1 MSILD
6 SELERIKAEL
16 GYNVLT
22 IGALPYVGFSQMFTN
37 VIQTYMSSGASTT
50 SSTTVAAA
58 ASPTP
63 ATLVLT
69 SGTNFATGQRVVI
82 DVDDRQEIVTAQ
94 NVSGANLTALLTL
107 AHSGTYPVTVEGGE
121 TLIREQLTRLRVINA
136 QITAA
141 ASTAG
146 IKRVDVIEFYGGG
159 TGGQGGGTAQID
171 VLYKQRDRARDEL
184 AALCGIRNAW
194 RDRSQ
199 GSQRIAMY

>member
-1 MSILD
+1 MSLLD
-6 SELERIKAEL
+6 SEVERIKAEL

-22 IGALPYVGFSQMFTN
+22 IGALPYVGFSQLFAN
-37 VIQTYMSSGASTT
+37 VLQPYTSAGASTT

-58 ASPTP
+58 TSPTP
-63 ATLVLT
+63 ATLTLA
-69 SGTNFATGQRVVI
+69 SGTGFASGVRVVI

-94 NVSGANLTALLTL
+94 NVSGASLTVLLTL
-107 AHSGTYPVTVEGGE
+107 AHTGTYPVTVEGGE
-121 TLIREQLTRLRVINA
+121 TLIREQLTRLRAINA

-159 TGGQGGGTAQID
+159 ATGSAQID

-184 AALCGIRNAW
+184 ASLCGIRNAW
-194 RDRSQ
+194 RDKAQ

>member
-1 MSILD
+1 MSLSD
-6 SELERIKAEL
+6 SEVVRLKAEL

-22 IGALPYVGFSQMFTN
+22 LGALPYVGYTSLFDQ
-37 VIQTYMSSGASTT
+37 VIQPYTEAGASTT

-58 ASPTP
+58 TTATP
-63 ATLVLT
+63 VTLTLA
-69 SGTNFATGQRVVI
+69 SGTGFASGDRVVI
-82 DVDDRQEIVTAQ
+82 DVDDRQEVVTAQ
-94 NVSGANLTALLTL
+94 NVSGASLTVLLTL
-107 AHSGTYPVTVEGGE
+107 AHTGTYPVTVEGGE
-121 TLIREQLTRLRVINA
+121 TLIREQLARLRAINA

-184 AALCGIRNAW
+184 ASLVGVQNMW
-194 RDRSQ
+194 RARRSGGQ
-199 GSQRIAMY
+199 TLSVY

>member
-1 MSILD
+1 MALLD

-22 IGALPYVGFSQMFTN
+22 VGALPYVGHSSLFSA
-37 VIQTYMSSGASTT
+37 VIQPYMGAGASTT

-58 ASPTP
+58 TSPTP
-63 ATLVLT
+63 ATLTLA
-69 SGTNFATGQRVVI
+69 SGTGFASGVRVVI

-94 NVSGANLTALLTL
+94 NVSGASLTVLLTL
-107 AHSGTYPVTVEGGE
+107 AHTGTYPVTVEGGE
-121 TLIREQLTRLRVINA
+121 TLIREQLTRLRAINA

-159 TGGQGGGTAQID
+159 ATGSAQID

-184 AALCGIRNAW
+184 ASLCGIRNAW
-194 RDRSQ
+194 RDKAQ

>member
-1 MSILD
+1 MALLD
-6 SELERIKAEL
+6 SELERIKGEL

-37 VIQTYMSSGASTT
+37 VVQAYMSTGASTT
-50 SSTTVAAA
+50 SSTAVTAAT
-58 ASPTP
+58 SPTP
-63 ATLVLT
+63 ATLTLT
-69 SGTNFATGQRVVI
+69 SGTGFASGVRVVI

-94 NVSGANLTALLTL
+94 NVSGASLTVLLTL
-107 AHSGTYPVTVEGGE
+107 THTGTYPVTVEGGE
-121 TLIREQLTRLRVINA
+121 TLIREQLARLRAINA

-184 AALCGIRNAW
+184 ASLCGIRNAW
-194 RDRSQ
+194 RDKAQ

>member
-1 MSILD
+1 MAILD
-6 SELERIKAEL
+6 SELERIKGEL

-37 VIQTYMSSGASTT
+37 VVQAYMSTGASTT
-50 SSTTVAAA
+50 SSTAVTAAT
-58 ASPTP
+58 SPTP
-63 ATLVLT
+63 ATLTLA
-69 SGTNFATGQRVVI
+69 SGTGFASGVRVVI

-94 NVSGANLTALLTL
+94 NVSGASLTVLLTL

-121 TLIREQLTRLRVINA
+121 TLIREQLARLRAINA

-184 AALCGIRNAW
+184 ASLCGLRNLWRERNA
-194 RDRSQ
+194 
-199 GSQRIAMY
+199 GVQRVAMY

>member
-1 MSILD
+1 MAILD

-37 VIQTYMSSGASTT
+37 VVQAYMSTGASTT
-50 SSTTVAAA
+50 SSTAVTAAT
-58 ASPTP
+58 SPTP
-63 ATLVLT
+63 ATLLLT
-69 SGTNFATGQRVVI
+69 SGTNFAAGQRVVI
-82 DVDDRQEIVTAQ
+82 DVDERQEIVTAQ
-94 NVSGANLTALLTL
+94 NVSGASLTVLLTL

-121 TLIREQLTRLRVINA
+121 TLIREQLARLRAINA

-184 AALCGIRNAW
+184 ASLCGIRNAW
-194 RDRSQ
+194 RDKAQ